1 MEDGGLLVSIGV
13 APVSEKQIGKLKK
26 GLKKRKAMRDGGESV
41 IEEIEVLGRRKGKF
55 LLEEDIISSDD
66 FSTHNE
72 KVFLEA
78 LDRGLKRK
86 KAIEE
91 AKDKGSPARLKKTT
105 MKDLLAAQKE
115 YGKPIYLG
123 DSTVG
128 AEYKIQ
134 RQNEYFKNLKDYK
147 NQGYYND
154 SKGNKISS
162 KPDYQAGA
170 KSFHTKGQ
178 AIDLNRPYYQ
188 DYNRKELKKLVPIL
202 GKHGFI
208 QDPNEEWHFSQGE
221 QGFKNI
227 YR

>member
-1 MEDGGLLVSIGV
+1 MCRSSALSI
-13 APVSEKQIGKLKK
+13 SK
-26 GLKKRKAMRDGGESV
+26 GCVPKTLTQLSYSDNARLFGIWPPTDN
-41 IEEIEVLGRRKGKF
+41 
-55 LLEEDIISSDD
+55 IIPSDD
-66 FSTHNE
+66 FGTHNE
-72 KVFLEA
+72 KVFRESLDKALEK
-78 LDRGLKRK
+78 GLKKAEARK
-86 KAIEE
+86 QAIEE

-147 NQGYYND
+147 KQGYYND
-154 SKGNKISS
+154 PKGNKISS

-188 DYNRKELKKLVPIL
+188 DYNRKELKKLVPVL